1 MINRYLLI
9 LKNRDHILFLVLAL
23 VSTLILLNNNDP
35 RMSVVRGK
43 SADLVAFLS
52 SPVSWVR
59 SLMYL
64 EEENRLLRD
73 SNLFLTLQIE
83 SMLNLEN
90 ENKELKE
97 ILGFKSKTDLTI
109 VPARVVNKGTQSNL
123 LSVIL
128 NVGSKDNVKKN
139 QPVLTAKGIIGKT
152 IFVGETASIVQ
163 LINDVNYR
171 VSVRILPSGATGIL
185 KWVGNRKAEIKQVQ
199 KNVNIS
205 IGDEVITSGYSDI
218 YPSGLP
224 VGIVAGVIDK
234 RGSFHKDVTV
244 SIPNDLSVFQHA
256 FVIIGRND

>member
-185 KWVGNRKAEIKQVQ
+185 KWVGNRKAEIKEVQ

>member
-185 KWVGNRKAEIKQVQ
+185 KWVGNRKAEIKEVQ

-224 VGIVAGVIDK
+224 VGKVAGVIDK

>member
-1 MINRYLLI
+1 MLNRYLLI
-9 LKNRDHILFLVLAL
+9 LKNRDHIVFIVLAL
-23 VSTLILLNNNDP
+23 LSFFILINNSDP
-35 RMSVVRGK
+35 RMHVVRGK

-52 SPVSWVR
+52 SPATWVR

-64 EEENRLLRD
+64 EEENRLLRE

-90 ENKELKE
+90 ENRELKDM
-97 ILGFKSKTDLTI
+97 LGYKSKTDLTI
-109 VPARVVNKGTQSNL
+109 VPARVVNKGTQPNL

-128 NVGSKDNVKKN
+128 NVGYTDNIKEN

-152 IFVGETASIVQ
+152 IYIGESASIVQ

-185 KWVGNRKAEIKQVQ
+185 RWIGDGKAEIKEVQ

-224 VGIVAGVIDK
+224 VGKVAGVIDK
-234 RGSFHKDVTV
+234 RGSFHKNVTV
-244 SIPNDLSVFQHA
+244 SLPNDLSVFQHA
-256 FVIIGRND
+256 FVVVGRND

>member
-23 VSTLILLNNNDP
+23 VSTLILINNNDP

-185 KWVGNRKAEIKQVQ
+185 KWVGNRKAEIKEVQ

>member
-23 VSTLILLNNNDP
+23 VSTLILINNNDP

-83 SMLNLEN
+83 SMLNLVN

-185 KWVGNRKAEIKQVQ
+185 KWVGNRKAEIKEVQ